1 MNEFLDVLVFGA
13 HPDDVELGCGGT
25 VAKMVAH
32 GKKVAIVDLTQGEL
46 GTRGSAELREQE
58 ANAAAEILGVK
69 TRLNL
74 GLKDGF
80 FQCDLDSLHSV
91 VEVIRK
97 YKPSIVIANAL
108 ADRHPDHGRGA
119 ELVAQACFL
128 SGLKKVETPD
138 YPEVHRPTALYHYI
152 QDFERIPDLV
162 VDITG
167 YEKQK
172 MNAIQAYRSQFFDP
186 NSTEPETPISTP
198 EFLDRLVGRDSAMG
212 RPCGFKAGEGFEILR
227 PIGADSLLDLF

>member
-13 HPDDVELGCGGT
+13 HPDDVELGCGGS
-25 VAKMVAH
+25 VAKMVAQ

-186 NSTEPETPISTP
+186 NSTEPATPISTP

>member
-25 VAKMVAH
+25 VAKMVAQ

-58 ANAAAEILGVK
+58 ADAAAEIIGVK

-128 SGLKKVETPD
+128 SGLRKVETPD

-186 NSTEPETPISTP
+186 NSTEPATPISTP

>member
-25 VAKMVAH
+25 VAKMVAQ